1 VASFVFIVFD
11 LLQLW
16 LSMCHVRIS
25 NLKLVN
31 IDYTK
36 LPKNVTSVDCSY
48 NELIDI
54 NFDEYKDI
62 YSINCRQNKLKSIES
77 MNNLDELDCSFNN
90 ISSIEITNIVN
101 DLNCSHNRLY
111 KLSNIIELNTFEN
124 LITLNCDSNSI
135 EEIECLPI
143 NLKYFSCASN
153 KITYLNNLPI
163 NLIELNCSNNLITFI
178 GDIPSTVE
186 KLYINNNKLYKINI
200 SLNSNIRILNISH
213 NFIIE
218 TNILSKKFL
227 PKLVEL
233 YCTDTLIT
241 NMPMRISS
249 YLEII
254 DIRNNRYLS
263 NIPDKMCYY
272 LYNLLELN
280 IMNTGISELQLKYIK
295 NATVI
300 QHGTIYKI
308 DNIDLVWFH
317 DRHIT
322 LTYKFYTIIRKM
334 QRKLKKRFQVKL
346 RAILIIQRGCHNWI
360 WKPVCKDGTIGI
372 RLRLDCL
379 YLDRYINK

>member
-1 VASFVFIVFD
+1 
-11 LLQLW
+11 
-16 LSMCHVRIS
+16 MCHIRIS
-25 NLKLVN
+25 NQKLVN
-31 IDYTK
+31 IDYNI

-48 NELIDI
+48 NELVDI
-54 NFDEYKDI
+54 HFDEYEDI

>member
-1 VASFVFIVFD
+1 
-11 LLQLW
+11 
-16 LSMCHVRIS
+16 
-25 NLKLVN
+25 
-31 IDYTK
+31 
-36 LPKNVTSVDCSY
+36 
-48 NELIDI
+48 
-54 NFDEYKDI
+54 
-62 YSINCRQNKLKSIES
+62 
-77 MNNLDELDCSFNN
+77 
-90 ISSIEITNIVN
+90 
-101 DLNCSHNRLY
+101 
-111 KLSNIIELNTFEN
+111 LNTFEN